1 MSQPPETKPK
11 LDDWLYQIRWLL
23 YPINIGLTL
32 ALLVFLARF
41 LYKVALLVLD
51 LPNLLEADKAID
63 QALLITIVTLLD
75 QAMICS
81 LLIVTIMGGHQIYV
95 RRFQEHLHNEG
106 PFWLR
111 KVDTIVLKV
120 KMGLAFTGVSSVMI
134 LKDLVSVDVVP
145 TEIWVAHISI
155 HLVFMLTT
163 LMTAVVWRL
172 MHSKD
177 KE

>member
-1 MSQPPETKPK
+1 MSQPPDTKPK

-75 QAMICS
+75 QAMICT

-95 RRFQEHLHNEG
+95 RRFQEHLHGEG

-111 KVDTIVLKV
+111 KVDTIVLNV

-134 LKDLVSVDVVP
+134 LKDLVSVTVVP

-163 LMTAVVWRL
+163 LMTALVWRL